1 MRKPSVDSQI
11 SLLGKKNIANYG
23 GPYILRTPADTTCCK
38 YVRYGNRH
46 SRASATCFQAC
57 SRPAPSGQDNAAAGA
72 PARGMCSNDVHLTVL
87 RRCGTDVAGLWV
99 SGGALL
105 RSVEEQH
112 RLYVESAVRRASPC
126 TTSCCPLLSEPS
138 PCSSTHPCTPARTI
152 ALSGCVHSR
161 AHI

>member
-1 MRKPSVDSQI
+1 MHSCVCLRVYIGSSVAYVM
-11 SLLGKKNIANYG
+11 SLFLNRVYKVQCGRRVANTSG
-23 GPYILRTPADTTCCK
+23 TETDTQ
-38 YVRYGNRH
+38 
-46 SRASATCFQAC
+46 ASATCFQAC

-112 RLYVESAVRRASPC
+112 RLYVESTVRRASPC
-126 TTSCCPLLSEPS
+126 TTSCCPLLCEPS